1 MIDYDTSSEA
11 PETPEPVTNWPANKI
26 YVTSSLRSLGMTSR
40 QAVESFHII
49 PGVATFGSV
58 VLARVEAIGA
68 DEKVENQDGEVIT
81 ILPGDHIIGVVGNR
95 YSTMSFYGG
104 VPENGINIPTETPID
119 LLSTGGVMG
128 ICESWPSYVGYPT
141 KLQILGLIVQNG
153 KPVHLLSQLH
163 STQQLTCQSP
173 LLLIAGTA
181 ASVGKT
187 TFATKL
193 IDFLIHTL
201 RWRVAATK
209 LAGAGE
215 YADLLSLR
223 DAGAQPAWDFVDEG
237 LPTTYRVPD
246 QLVVPTIK
254 RVLNRMGE
262 KQPDAI
268 VAELGGDILGAS
280 VPDILADPEIR
291 AMTKALILVPSDM
304 LAAYGTV
311 TVLKNTAFPAP
322 IYLGQP
328 IRNPEA
334 SRERARLLLQ
344 QPMFD
349 CMNRDDLNKL
359 VKDELGWR
367 EKSESAIASLSE
379 GQG

>member
-1 MIDYDTSSEA
+1 MTVDAESI
-11 PETPEPVTNWPANKI
+11 VNWPASKI
-26 YVTSSLRSLGMTSR
+26 YMTSCVRSLGMTSG
-40 QAVESFHII
+40 QAVETFHLM
-49 PGVATFGSV
+49 PGVATFGSM
-58 VLARVEAIGA
+58 VLARVETIGA
-68 DEKVENQDGEVIT
+68 DERVEDQDGRAVT
-81 ILPGDHIIGVVGNR
+81 LLPGDHIIGVVGNR
-95 YSTMSFYGG
+95 YSTMSLYGG
-104 VPENGINIPTETPID
+104 VPEDGINVPTTVPVD

-128 ICESWPSYVGYPT
+128 MCESWPSYVGYPT
-141 KLQILGLIVQNG
+141 KLQVLGLIAQDG
-153 KPVHLLSQLH
+153 KPVNLLSQLH
-163 STQQLTCQSP
+163 TGEQLTCQSP
-173 LLLIAGTA
+173 LLLIVGTA

-201 RWRVAATK
+201 GWRAAATK

-223 DAGAQPAWDFVDEG
+223 DVGANPTWDFVDEG

-246 QLVVPTIK
+246 QLAVPTIK

-262 KQPDAI
+262 EQPDVI

-291 AMTKALILVPSDM
+291 AITKALILVPSDM

-311 TVLKNTAFPAP
+311 TILQNTAFPAP

-328 IRNPEA
+328 IRNPKA

-349 CMNRDDLNKL
+349 CMNPDDLSKL
-359 VKDELGWR
+359 VKNELGWR
-367 EKSESAIASLSE
+367 TKSESTSASLSD
-379 GQG
+379 GQELSLLMS